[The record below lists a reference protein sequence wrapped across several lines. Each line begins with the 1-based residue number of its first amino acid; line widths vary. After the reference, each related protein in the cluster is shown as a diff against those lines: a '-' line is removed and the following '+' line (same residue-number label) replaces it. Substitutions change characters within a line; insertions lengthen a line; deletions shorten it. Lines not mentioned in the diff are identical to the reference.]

1 MRKTFR
7 ILCLTSIIYCLI
19 SLISGCSTK
28 KETVYVTEYVEVRES
43 IPPLSRPVSPLV
55 RPINFKVT
63 NNNISLSHKDYDNL
77 NFNLLEIL
85 RYKMDTDIVLD
96 YYEYKLKGIQDDV
109 LVEWLVTKNT
119 QGINR
124 GCFFIYMVFNSQLNV

>member
-96 YYEYKLKGIQDDV
+96 YYEYQLKGIQDDV
-109 LVEWLVTKNT
+109 LVE
-119 QGINR
+119 
-124 GCFFIYMVFNSQLNV
+124 